1 MNGDKKTCL
10 VTLCICSPMCPHGKE
25 WIRHRDNWILED
37 LLNHGEEEE

>member
-1 MNGDKKTCL
+1 
-10 VTLCICSPMCPHGKE
+10 MCPHGKE